1 MKGAPTIV
9 CRKPLENAPANP
21 VHSQAWISELLINRG
36 IKESAELE
44 FSLKGL
50 PSPDSLPDIDAAI
63 QRISDAVEQQQRIMI
78 VGDYDCDGATS
89 TALAVL
95 ALRAMGAQH
104 VDYCLPNRFV
114 HGYGLSTAVA
124 DVAIADEPDLIITV
138 DNGTSSVEGVGH
150 AKQNGVD
157 VVVTDHHLP
166 GDVMPDAV
174 ALVNPRL
181 GQLGQLGQLG
191 RLGESDHI
199 GDNFPSINI
208 AGVGV
213 IFFVMAALRRALTAR
228 NWFDNK
234 KIEPPNMARY
244 LDLVAVGT
252 VADVVPLDGVNRIL
266 VMQGIKRIRAAHCRP
281 GILALLQAAKT
292 DHSDLQ
298 TDTIGFRIAPRLNA
312 AGRLDDM
319 RQGVECL
326 LAEDI
331 SEARTL
337 AAGLDQQNSKRR
349 QISSDMTAQA
359 DAALSVLESDPANK
373 AQQGDVD
380 EHMSLCLYD
389 ADWHEGVI
397 GILAGRFKDKYGV
410 PTVVFSRAKHD
421 ASDAPQS
428 TNPTTPAKPEIKG
441 SARSIDDFHIVDAF
455 KRIDLQHPGL
465 LRKFGGHA
473 KAAGLTLAEADFEN
487 FRAAFDADVRDQ
499 FAGLKPATQIITD
512 GALPAECFNVQA
524 ALELTNLAPW
534 GQAFPMP
541 LFDNRFC
548 VLSVRVLRGR
558 HLKLQLAPL
567 DSTDSACAQPVDA
580 IFFSPPDHLFP
591 EPDQAGGLGGMLPA
605 SHVAVDDRIRA
616 VFELKTNTFR
626 ERTTVQLTLVHLELL

>member
-1 MKGAPTIV
+1 MKGSPNIV
-9 CRKPLENAPANP
+9 SRQPVNHTPANP

-50 PSPDSLPDIDAAI
+50 PSPDSLPDIDAAV
-63 QRISDAVEQQQRIMI
+63 QRIGDAVEQQQRIMV

-124 DVAIADEPDLIITV
+124 DVAIADQPDLIITV

-181 GQLGQLGQLG
+181 GQ
-191 RLGESDHI
+191 SDRP
-199 GDNFPSINI
+199 DNVEENFPSINI

-228 NWFDNK
+228 NWFDSK
-234 KIEPPNMARY
+234 KIEPPNMAAY

-326 LAEDI
+326 LAEDMNQ
-331 SEARTL
+331 ARTL
-337 AAGLDQQNSKRR
+337 AAALDQQNSKRR
-349 QISSDMTAQA
+349 QISSDMTAEA
-359 DAALSVLESDPANK
+359 DAALSVLENNPANK
-373 AQQGDVD
+373 AQGDVD

-389 ADWHEGVI
+389 ANWHEGVI
-397 GILAGRFKDKYGV
+397 GILAGRFKDKHGV

-421 ASDAPQS
+421 VSDESFGS
-428 TNPTTPAKPEIKG
+428 TPVKPEIKG

-465 LRKFGGHA
+465 LSKFGGHA
-473 KAAGLTLAEADFEN
+473 KAAGLTLAEEN
-487 FRAAFDADVRDQ
+487 FDTFRTAFDADVRDQ
-499 FAGLKPATQIITD
+499 FGGVKPAAQIVTD
-512 GALPAECFNVQA
+512 GALPGDSFHVQA

-534 GQAFPMP
+534 GQGFPMP

-558 HLKLQLAPL
+558 HLKLQIAPL
-567 DSTDSACAQPVDA
+567 DSTDAPSAEPVDA
-580 IFFSPPDHLFP
+580 IFFSPPEHLFT
-591 EPDQAGGLGGMLPA
+591 ETEQNGGGDGILPA
-605 SHVAVDDRIRA
+605 SRVAIDDRIRA

-626 ERTTVQLTLVHLELL
+626 ERTTAQLNLVHLELL

>member
-1 MKGAPTIV
+1 LKGAPNIV
-9 CRKPLENAPANP
+9 SRQPVNHTPANP

-50 PSPDSLPDIDAAI
+50 PSPDSLPGIDAAV

-95 ALRAMGAQH
+95 ALRAMGVQQ
-104 VDYCLPNRFV
+104 VDYCLPNRFI

-124 DVAIADEPDLIITV
+124 DVAIADQPDLIITV

-181 GQLGQLGQLG
+181 GQLD
-191 RLGESDHI
+191 RSDNGEE
-199 GDNFPSINI
+199 NFPSINI

-228 NWFDNK
+228 NWFDSK
-234 KIEPPNMARY
+234 KIEPPNMAAY
-244 LDLVAVGT
+244 LD
-252 VADVVPLDGVNRIL
+252 LDGVNRIL

-326 LAEDI
+326 LAEDMNQ
-331 SEARTL
+331 ARML
-337 AAGLDQQNSKRR
+337 AAALDQQNSKRR

-359 DAALSVLESDPANK
+359 DAALSVLENNPANK
-373 AQQGDVD
+373 VQGDVD

-410 PTVVFSRAKHD
+410 PTVVFSRAQHD
-421 ASDAPQS
+421 ASDESQS
-428 TNPTTPAKPEIKG
+428 SNPTTPVKPEIKG

-465 LRKFGGHA
+465 LTKFGGHA
-473 KAAGLTLAEADFEN
+473 KAAGLTLAEEN
-487 FRAAFDADVRDQ
+487 FETFCAAFDADVRDQ
-499 FAGLKPATQIITD
+499 FGGIKPATQIVTD
-512 GALPAECFNVQA
+512 GALPADSFHVQA

-534 GQAFPMP
+534 GQGFPMP
-541 LFDNRFC
+541 LFDNRFFDNRFC

-558 HLKLQLAPL
+558 HLKLQVAPL
-567 DSTDSACAQPVDA
+567 DSTDSSCAQPVDA
-580 IFFSPPDHLFP
+580 IFFSPPDHLFV
-591 EPDQAGGLGGMLPA
+591 EADQAGGGDGILPA
-605 SHVAVDDRIRA
+605 SRVAIDDRIRA

-626 ERTTVQLTLVHLELL
+626 ERTTAQLNLVHLELL